1 MNPCTF
7 VRITVG
13 NLALKFPSSSSRAS
27 NSSEPTHS
35 VLRQPP
41 STTMPSYFC
50 KIKFSDFRHQIAALP
65 VLLPPDADANCPP
78 LHQNPALSACFN
90 LSKSDLEKLLD
101 KSKSKSK
108 SKSNSKK
115 KSNNK
120 SCLKIDIYSSG
131 RGGVASKSCGLS
143 SGRRFVGRVSMPLEL
158 NQAELKTSSLY
169 NGWIRIGEKKRRK
182 GLNAELHLGLK
193 AELDPRFVFEFEGEP
208 ECSPQ
213 VVHVQGSCRQPVFS
227 CKFSSRHSGY
237 WNSRSSSSISEP
249 GTSRSWLSSW
259 KGKKDQATKE
269 RKGWSITI
277 HDLSGSPVAAA
288 SMVTPFVPV
297 PGSDRV
303 NRSNPGAWLIL
314 RPDEGIWKPWGRL
327 EAWRE
332 RGSTD
337 SLCHRFELLPDSATG
352 VGSTGIT
359 LSNGAISSKAGGKFS
374 IDSSTFNS
382 PISSPNSSFDLG
394 SWSGSGSA
402 SGSGSESGSGRWP
415 HFMDKGFV
423 MSSTIGGE
431 REEGSKP
438 KVEVGVQHVTRT
450 EDAAV
455 FVALAAAMDLSMD
468 ACKPFSQKLR
478 KELR

>member
-1 MNPCTF
+1 MDPCTF

-27 NSSEPTHS
+27 NSSEPTLS
-35 VLRQPP
+35 VHRQPP

-50 KIKFSDFRHQIAALP
+50 KIKFSDFLHQIAALP

-78 LHQNPALSACFN
+78 LLQNPALSACFN

-108 SKSNSKK
+108 SNSKK
-115 KSNNK
+115 KSNKK
-120 SCLKIDIYSSG
+120 SCLKIDIYCSG

-143 SGRRFVGRVSMPLEL
+143 SGGRFVGRVSMPLEL

-182 GLNAELHLGLK
+182 GLKAELHLDLK

-213 VVHVQGSCRQPVFS
+213 VVQVQGSCRQPVFS

-237 WNSRSSSSISEP
+237 WNSRS
-249 GTSRSWLSSW
+249 
-259 KGKKDQATKE
+259 
-269 RKGWSITI
+269 
-277 HDLSGSPVAAA
+277 
-288 SMVTPFVPV
+288 
-297 PGSDRV
+297 
-303 NRSNPGAWLIL
+303 
-314 RPDEGIWKPWGRL
+314 
-327 EAWRE
+327 
-332 RGSTD
+332 
-337 SLCHRFELLPDSATG
+337 
-352 VGSTGIT
+352 
-359 LSNGAISSKAGGKFS
+359 
-374 IDSSTFNS
+374 
-382 PISSPNSSFDLG
+382 
-394 SWSGSGSA
+394 
-402 SGSGSESGSGRWP
+402 
-415 HFMDKGFV
+415 
-423 MSSTIGGE
+423 

-438 KVEVGVQHVTRT
+438 KVEVGVQHVTCI

-455 FVALAAAMDLSMD
+455 FVALAAAMDLSID